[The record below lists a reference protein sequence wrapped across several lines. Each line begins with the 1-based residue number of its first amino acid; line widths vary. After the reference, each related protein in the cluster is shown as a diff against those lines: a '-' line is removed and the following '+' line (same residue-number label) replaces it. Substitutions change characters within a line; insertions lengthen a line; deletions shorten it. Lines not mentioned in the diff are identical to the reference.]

1 MSKTWDYKGTGR
13 NRSFSQKNKELNEYE
28 DLVSSGYIDRISN
41 NKRIKI
47 DLEYLE
53 EDV

>member
-13 NRSFSQKNKELNEYE
+13 NRSFSQKKKELNEYE
-28 DLVSSGYIDRISN
+28 DLVNSGYIDKISN
-41 NKRIKI
+41 KSRIKI
-47 DLEYLE
+47 DSEYLE

>member
-13 NRSFSQKNKELNEYE
+13 KSSFSQKKKELNEYE
-28 DLVSSGYIDRISN
+28 DLVSSGYIDEIN
-41 NKRIKI
+41 NKKRIRL